1 MSFEKCSLMR
11 QLSSS
16 LPRDAFKP
24 FSRDEE
30 DEETM
35 EWERGQLRQG
45 GLDSFATIGA
55 VPGKQVYKPAPV
67 PPLTNLPELSPT
79 VERLAPH

>member
-1 MSFEKCSLMR
+1 MFTN
-11 QLSSS
+11 
-16 LPRDAFKP
+16 A
-24 FSRDEE
+24 DEE